1 MDDDF
6 FVLAVQSLV
15 PNAKFHAACGNPDFN
30 KNRII
35 DWTDE
40 RPRPTDAELKTEFDR
55 QKELYITN
63 QYQRDRKPLYPQLE
77 EQLDA
82 LWHAID
88 SGALDKTS
96 KFYTDLKAVK
106 DKHPKLSE

>member
-15 PNAKFHAACGNPDFN
+15 PNAKFHAACGNQDFN

-35 DWTDE
+35 DWVDE
-40 RPRPTDAELKTEFDR
+40 RPRPTDTELKTEFDR

-77 EQLDA
+77 EQLVA

-88 SGALDKTS
+88 SGKLDKTS

-106 DKHPKLSE
+106 DKHPKPSE